1 MNALLRHPEKWTKRE
16 SNISL
21 SPGSGKAQDCDQI
34 GPFLCCQTFLSHRT
48 NSNRFVDW
56 SAHRRHHILDRRGRS
71 WLVRQH
77 LVCLHL
83 HCRTAGR
90 ARLASALLLRGGD
103 LQGRE
108 SAGQS
113 SGVRGRDRLGDS
125 RSFGTLGDDTSFI
138 YGLSGTSIGFGAGRR
153 AMVRAAHDAVPGCSA
168 CVMVSLEFLAN
179 TFEIQFQF
187 QRSELSNDQ
196 ALLCA

>member
-16 SNISL
+16 SNISP
-21 SPGSGKAQDCDQI
+21 SPVSGKAQDCDQI
-34 GPFLCCQTFLSHRT
+34 GPFLCCQTFLSRRT
-48 NSNRFVDW
+48 NSNRFADW

-138 YGLSGTSIGFGAGRR
+138 YGLSAHHRFSGLCRPETRAARADAGRTR
-153 AMVRAAHDAVPGCSA
+153 WREHRDERVQTQLNFTV
-168 CVMVSLEFLAN
+168 V
-179 TFEIQFQF
+179 
-187 QRSELSNDQ
+187 
-196 ALLCA
+196 